1 MRDAQKHAL
10 QVELRDKV
18 LARILVI
25 QHWVRAKIMRCRFL
39 HMRRSAIVL
48 QVRDLVKGCESM
60 MARVGHRG
68 KWRWGEEEGDRHEA
82 QDAGSDFNRQKDEEE
97 RKRLSYWVSSGCG

>member
-39 HMRRSAIVL
+39 HIRRSAIVL
-48 QVRDLVKGCESM
+48 QVRDLVQGRESIM
-60 MARVGHRG
+60 VRVGGKQGGGRRG
-68 KWRWGEEEGDRHEA
+68 VTSMGHKVQA
-82 QDAGSDFNRQKDEEE
+82 QT
-97 RKRLSYWVSSGCG
+97 RL

>member
-1 MRDAQKHAL
+1 MRDAQKQAL

-48 QVRDLVKGCESM
+48 QVRE
-60 MARVGHRG
+60 
-68 KWRWGEEEGDRHEA
+68 
-82 QDAGSDFNRQKDEEE
+82 
-97 RKRLSYWVSSGCG
+97 

>member
-48 QVRDLVKGCESM
+48 QVRDLVKERKSM
-60 MARVGHRG
+60 MVRVGSDG
-68 KWRWGEEEGDRHEA
+68 GGGRHA
-82 QDAGSDFNRQKDEEE
+82 
-97 RKRLSYWVSSGCG
+97 

>member
-48 QVRDLVKGCESM
+48 QVRDLGQGRESIM
-60 MARVGHRG
+60 VRVGGKQDGGRRG
-68 KWRWGEEEGDRHEA
+68 VTGMRHKVQA
-82 QDAGSDFNRQKDEEE
+82 QT
-97 RKRLSYWVSSGCG
+97 LT

>member
-1 MRDAQKHAL
+1 MRDTQKHAL

-39 HMRRSAIVL
+39 HIRRSAIVL
-48 QVRDLVKGCESM
+48 QVRDLGCESIM
-60 MARVGHRG
+60 VMVRVGG
-68 KWRWGEEEGDRHEA
+68 K
-82 QDAGSDFNRQKDEEE
+82 QDGGR
-97 RKRLSYWVSSGCG
+97 R

>member
-1 MRDAQKHAL
+1 
-10 QVELRDKV
+10 
-18 LARILVI
+18 
-25 QHWVRAKIMRCRFL
+25 MRCRFL

-48 QVRDLVKGCESM
+48 QVRDLVKGCEST

>member
-1 MRDAQKHAL
+1 MRDAQKQAL

-48 QVRDLVKGCESM
+48 QVRDLVKWHEGIM
-60 MARVGHRG
+60 VVRVGG
-68 KWRWGEEEGDRHEA
+68 GWGG
-82 QDAGSDFNRQKDEEE
+82 G
-97 RKRLSYWVSSGCG
+97 WGGVG